1 MRKVCFV
8 VNSRANYARIKSTIS
23 AAYKNE
29 SLDVSIIT
37 GASAVLDRFGDVSKI
52 IESDG
57 FAITSKLYNNIEGQ
71 IPAAMAKST
80 GVGILDLTQEFLRI
94 KPDLVVTVA
103 DRFETLATAVAA
115 SYMNIPLVHT
125 QGGELT

>member
-8 VNSRANYARIKSTIS
+8 VNSRANYARIKSTIL

-29 SLDVSIIT
+29 SLDVFIIT

-57 FAITSKLYNNIEGQ
+57 FEITSKLYNNIEGQ

-94 KPDLVVTVA
+94 
-103 DRFETLATAVAA
+103 
-115 SYMNIPLVHT
+115 
-125 QGGELT
+125 